1 MNKALM
7 LVLAASLSAARPAPD
22 AGLGRTA
29 WVFATIGHS
38 EWCPPGNVR
47 LDLVSGRYE
56 LTGRAARRVCGR
68 RGLDRPVVTARLGGA
83 RLNVLRAAYRRV
95 VAEGLESPECR
106 DGKHP
111 DLISISNGGTPI
123 LVVATGADTG
133 APPEDYICW
142 SEAATALRGVLY
154 ETFKSAHQ
162 R

>member
-1 MNKALM
+1 MKNALM
-7 LVLAASLSAARPAPD
+7 LPVLAALLSAARPPQPESG

-68 RGLDRPVVTARLGGA
+68 PGLERPVVTARLGGA
-83 RLNVLRAAYRRV
+83 RLEALRAAYRRV
-95 VAEGLESPECR
+95 VTEGPENPDCR

-111 DLISISNGGTPI
+111 DLI
-123 LVVATGADTG
+123 
-133 APPEDYICW
+133 
-142 SEAATALRGVLY
+142 
-154 ETFKSAHQ
+154 
-162 R
+162 